1 MAEQFTDLPFA
12 DKPVFLQNAFRTHI
26 GGFRSVRDAAFVS
39 MDFTL
44 DVLNG
49 CEHKCPGC
57 FVQRKNDFMEDD
69 LKVVESIVDQALEAG
84 YDFNEMFIG
93 PTDLFSAI
101 NYDELITSETFKR
114 FAHRF
119 TLTANTTLMN
129 DSSVIEERLNLLR
142 KEQVHEGRNKELFV
156 ILDLDRY
163 IKNDW
168 FYMNQLNRNLKLVY
182 DWNVFFIVNVYSE
195 DMFDGMDL
203 TEMTLR
209 LKKDFGTKLRIN
221 PSYFRGTNKKHVERY
236 ANDHKR
242 MLESQVNEENI
253 GMVFLNMID
262 IYFSSFTLL
271 SYGYSKGKLSI
282 APFIYE
288 VIPQDNEMFD
298 IKKAG
303 SKYTLA
309 DIESTHYSLLTRQ
322 YEYATK
328 TTECSDCKFLPS
340 CSSRNILAYMES
352 RNITD
357 CFLPKQLFR
366 DASIGL
372 EKRLMQHQIENSN
385 D

>member
-12 DKPVFLQNAFRTHI
+12 DKPVFLQNAFRTHV
-26 GGFRSVRDAAFVS
+26 GGFRPVRDAAFVS

-69 LKVVESIVDQALEAG
+69 LKEVEAVVNQALEAG
-84 YDFNEMFIG
+84 YDFNELFIG
-93 PTDLFSAI
+93 PTDIFSAV
-101 NYDELITSETFKR
+101 NYNELITSETFKR

-156 ILDLDRY
+156 ILDLELY

-203 TEMTLR
+203 TVMTERLR
-209 LKKDFGTKLRIN
+209 KDFGTKLRIN

-242 MLESQVNEENI
+242 MLESQVNEANV
-253 GMVFLNMID
+253 GMVFLNIVD

-298 IKKAG
+298 IKKDG
-303 SKYTLA
+303 SSYTLA
-309 DIESTHYSLLTRQ
+309 DIESTHFSLLNRQ
-322 YEYATK
+322 YEYAEK
-328 TTECSDCKFLPS
+328 TTECNDCEFLPS

-352 RNITD
+352 RDITD
-357 CFLPKQLFR
+357 CFLPKRLFR

-372 EKRLMQHQIENSN
+372 EKQLMQHQLENSN